1 MSACISNRR
10 KCGFSLLEMVIVLS
24 IIMIFSAIAVPRMIN
39 EASDLSLR
47 FAASDLSGLLQ
58 TARIQAVRKNA
69 YYSVRYGTLTSE
81 VNGFFVDLPGSG
93 AWASGDPILPVSSSV
108 TVHQGSGSGAPNE
121 GSFISSLAFTINPGA
136 DWPSFN
142 ARGLPCIAG
151 TYSCPQAAGQGFVI
165 FMSKP
170 TVTGAVPWTAV
181 VIDPSGHMILYT
193 CDSSGNWTLRN

>member
-1 MSACISNRR
+1 
-10 KCGFSLLEMVIVLS
+10 MVIVIS
-24 IIMIFSAIAVPRMIN
+24 IIMILSAIAVPRMIN
-39 EASDLSLR
+39 EANDLSLR

-69 YYSVRYGTLTSE
+69 FYSVVYGPLNGGAS
-81 VNGFFVDLPGSG
+81 GFFVDLAGSG
-93 AWASGDPILPVSSSV
+93 VYASGDPLLPVDTKV
-108 TVHQGSGSGAPNE
+108 TVHEGTGSGAPNE
-121 GSFISSLAFTINPGA
+121 GSFISGLAFTVEAGTIN
-136 DWPSFN
+136 PSFN

-151 TYSCPQAAGQGFVI
+151 TYSCPYSIGPNGNGQGFVI

-193 CDSSGNWTLRN
+193 CDYSGNWTLRN

>member
-1 MSACISNRR
+1 
-10 KCGFSLLEMVIVLS
+10 MVIVVS
-24 IIMIFSAIAVPRMIN
+24 MIMILSAIAVPRMIN
-39 EASDLSLR
+39 EANDLSLR

-69 YYSVRYGTLTSE
+69 FYSVVYGPLNGGAS
-81 VNGFFVDLPGSG
+81 GFFVDLAGSG
-93 AWASGDPILPVSSSV
+93 VYASGDPLLPVETKV
-108 TVHQGSGSGAPNE
+108 TVHEGTGSGAPNE
-121 GSFISSLAFTINPGA
+121 GSFISSLAFTINPAA
-136 DWPSFN
+136 DAPSFN
-142 ARGLPCIAG
+142 ARGLPCIKG

-193 CDSSGNWTLRN
+193 CDYSGNWTLRN